1 MNPVAHFL
9 VNSALAAACLQCFL
23 PQVAG
28 QTTADQP
35 TLSDVTPSP
44 PQTSEQAQEAPASV
58 REHVPDRTDL
68 RYPDPGLNPHPPQE
82 NPGRNVAGHPRF
94 QPRDS
99 NVHRETEEIS
109 ELRRRV
115 LEARDVDVNERLL
128 RNRLEFAQPRNRFE
142 AQFEPG
148 PNTPFQPIGV
158 QRLEAN
164 SRLKETE
171 ASPVDKAIAELV
183 TGLLSA
189 GDRRTR
195 DNLKKPLKTLLEQ
208 KFDAEQQARELIIV
222 ELQKRLQVA
231 VQKVHERAGNKS
243 AIVQQQLQRMMGLP
257 EDDFLSMEETPARA
271 AFERERPFESVDRLE
286 PEVRAS
292 PRESQ

>member
-58 REHVPDRTDL
+58 REHVPDRTDFEH
-68 RYPDPGLNPHPPQE
+68 PDPGLNPPQE

-99 NVHRETEEIS
+99 NVHREAEETS

-115 LEARDVDVNERLL
+115 LEVRDVNERLL
-128 RNRLEFAQPRNRFE
+128 RDRLEFAQPRNRFK

-222 ELQKRLQVA
+222 ELQKRLKVA
-231 VQKVHERAGNKS
+231 VQKVHERANNKS

-257 EDDFLSMEETPARA
+257 EDDFLSMEETPSPGA
-271 AFERERPFESVDRLE
+271 AFEERNRIQSHSTNR
-286 PEVRAS
+286 
-292 PRESQ
+292 SQ

>member
-68 RYPDPGLNPHPPQE
+68 GHPDPGLNPPQE

-99 NVHRETEEIS
+99 GLHREAEETS

-115 LEARDVDVNERLL
+115 LEARDANERLL
-128 RNRLEFAQPRNRFE
+128 SDRLELTQPRNRFK
-142 AQFEPG
+142 AQFEPR
-148 PNTPFQPIGV
+148 PNTPLQPIGV

-222 ELQKRLQVA
+222 ELQKRLKVA
-231 VQKVHERAGNKS
+231 VQKVHERANNKS

-271 AFERERPFESVDRLE
+271 AFKERNRIQSHSTNR
-286 PEVRAS
+286 
-292 PRESQ
+292 SQ

>member
-58 REHVPDRTDL
+58 REHVPDRTDFEH
-68 RYPDPGLNPHPPQE
+68 PDPGLNPPQE

-99 NVHRETEEIS
+99 NVHREAEETS

-115 LEARDVDVNERLL
+115 LEARDANERLL
-128 RNRLEFAQPRNRFE
+128 RDRLEFAQPRNRFK
-142 AQFEPG
+142 AQFEPR
-148 PNTPFQPIGV
+148 PNTPSQPIGV

-222 ELQKRLQVA
+222 ELQKRLKVA
-231 VQKVHERAGNKS
+231 VQKVHERANNKS

-271 AFERERPFESVDRLE
+271 AFEERNRIQSHSTNR
-286 PEVRAS
+286 
-292 PRESQ
+292 SQ

>member
-68 RYPDPGLNPHPPQE
+68 EHPDPGLNPPQE

-99 NVHRETEEIS
+99 NVHRETEETS

-115 LEARDVDVNERLL
+115 LEVRDVNERLL
-128 RNRLEFAQPRNRFE
+128 RDRLEFAQPRNRFK

-222 ELQKRLQVA
+222 ELQKRLKVA
-231 VQKVHERAGNKS
+231 VQKVHERANNKS

-257 EDDFLSMEETPARA
+257 EDDFLSMEETPSPGA
-271 AFERERPFESVDRLE
+271 AFEERNRIQSHSTNR
-286 PEVRAS
+286 
-292 PRESQ
+292 SQ